1 MKLNVVAQKLKLSE
15 STLSRS
21 LNGYQDISDDTK
33 PIMRK
38 AASELG
44 YVPNPHAR
52 HLASGKADNIAFIM
66 RRSDYQFDASF
77 LIALTEEMAEPSV
90 EIYTK

>member
-15 STLSRS
+15 STLSRL
-21 LNGYQDISDDTK
+21 LNGYQDISDYTK

-52 HLASGKADNIAFIM
+52 HLESGKADSIAFIM
-66 RRSDYQFDASF
+66 QRSDYQFDVSF
-77 LIALTEEMAEPSV
+77 LVALMEEMPEPSF

>member
-1 MKLNVVAQKLKLSE
+1 MNLNIVAQHLKLSE

-21 LNGYQDISDDTK
+21 LNGYQDISDEIE
-33 PIMRK
+33 PIMHK

-52 HLASGKADNIAFIM
+52 HLASGKADNIGFIM

-77 LIALTEEMAEPSV
+77 LVALMEEMAEPSV
-90 EIYTK
+90 EILTK